1 MAASSDN
8 AGNASSEG
16 PSLRTVVCGLSLPS
30 CVFNSSNPF
39 ATSLEDL
46 QALDASAA
54 GAVAT
59 RTACPG
65 FVHDEATM
73 KWASPDGANTINCLG
88 YSPLPFEYYTGC
100 LPQLSGAKPCWLS
113 ISGSAEEVGA
123 MVREAAALAPSLPGG
138 LAVEINLSCPNIAGK
153 PPLAYDFD
161 KDMNVVPHPDAVA
174 PLRGRYLGASAE
186 EWRRGRPRWR
196 TRPRAEVEEEMVVK
210 RKRLEK
216 RKSRAV
222 RECSGNFLF
231 YTL

>member
-1 MAASSDN
+1 MAAPSAQN
-8 AGNASSEG
+8 TGNASAEG
-16 PSLRTVVCGLSLPS
+16 PPLRTVVCGLSLPS

-39 ATSLEDL
+39 ATTLEDL

-161 KDMNVVPHPDAVA
+161 A
-174 PLRGRYLGASAE
+174 LRDYLGTVFAA
-186 EWRRGRPRWR
+186 GPPPP
-196 TRPRAEVEEEMVVK
+196 TLAVGVK
-210 RKRLEK
+210 MMP
-216 RKSRAV
+216 S
-222 RECSGNFLF
+222 S
-231 YTL
+231 Y